1 MQLAKIAFGCSL
13 VFLTACAANH
23 SGTTESDDF
32 VEISNPFFTSSPG
45 APATVWVPRSSV
57 ESGMPRA
64 GEVVKK
70 GFSKMS
76 ETMGGVGPAVSTS
89 APPAAAPQVQSA
101 PIPVPAPEQH
111 PAITTPLKNRIAL
124 VEVKDNG
131 LILPLS
137 TRLERLGAGILLD
150 RQQPASTAEP
160 ASLNMT
166 DWGAVSTRMNHEFDA
181 IVTVFVW
188 APDRVGPGMTLL
200 GAVYDGLSGGPVRTV
215 FAQIPSYAPADPAAQ
230 TAAVGVAL
238 DELAGRLQTALALLP
253 WYGKVISVENDR
265 VYMNAGSEAGLRRGQ
280 LLGVYRGSRVVPG
293 VGFALGDRV
302 ATVELRGLVGANGAY
317 GVIRDGNGVQADD
330 TVAVE

>member
-1 MQLAKIAFGCSL
+1 MRLAKIVFGCSL
-13 VFLTACAANH
+13 VFLTACAADH

-32 VEISNPFFTSSPG
+32 VEITNPFFTSSPN

-57 ESGMPRA
+57 ESGVPRA
-64 GEVVKK
+64 AQVVKK

-76 ETMGGVGPAVSTS
+76 DAMGGSTS
-89 APPAAAPQVQSA
+89 ASPAAPQVQSA
-101 PIPVPAPEQH
+101 PIAVPAPEQH
-111 PAITTPLKNRIAL
+111 PAVTTSLKNRIAL

-137 TRLERLGAGILLD
+137 TRLERLGTGILLD
-150 RQQPASTAEP
+150 RHQPASTAEP
-160 ASLNMT
+160 ASSSMT
-166 DWGAVSTRMNHEFDA
+166 DWGAVSVHMNHELDA

-188 APDRVGPGMTLL
+188 APDRVGPGKTLL

-238 DELAGRLQTALALLP
+238 DELAGRLKTALALLP

-265 VYMNAGSEAGLRRGQ
+265 VYINAGSEAGLRRGQ
-280 LLGVYRGSRVVPG
+280 LLSVYRGSKVVPG

-302 ATVELRGLVGANGAY
+302 ATLELRGLVGANGAY